1 MFRSKI
7 ERLESTLG
15 VNGFNDEMLEAAYSM
30 GPYKGNGSV
39 YQTQTVGFNLDETD
53 DQNMVI
59 LNTS

>member
-53 DQNMVI
+53 D
-59 LNTS
+59 